1 MEIPDFLKPLDPNS
15 EKPRLVILINE
26 YEKLYGRTWSTA
38 GWDFSDEELTEIF
51 ETCIKQKRTFSD
63 VIGWNNK
70 YLDPDDDI

>member
-1 MEIPDFLKPLDPNS
+1 MEIPDYLKPLGPNR

-51 ETCIKQKRTFSD
+51 EICIKEKRIFAD
-63 VIGWNNK
+63 VVGYHNDD
-70 YLDPDDDI
+70 LDPDDDI